1 MHNLGQLKEHY
12 MSSKHLDGKSITE
25 NQNQL
30 ETACP
35 SNGCETR
42 NRNTKRKKQVYNNS
56 NEISLEIHLMG
67 LKPILI
73 LLLNFTKRRI
83 PFLQ

>member
-42 NRNTKRKKQVYNNS
+42 NRNTKRKKQVYNKIRLWEKDVALNLRLIHA
-56 NEISLEIHLMG
+56 NE
-67 LKPILI
+67 
-73 LLLNFTKRRI
+73 NR
-83 PFLQ
+83 